1 VKWRVAFVATVLVL
15 FWLLSSA
22 HGQTA
27 SSAEA
32 QTGVVLVKLS
42 PPVYP
47 PLARQA
53 RIAGDVEVN
62 VHVRADG
69 TVASVELWSGHPMLA
84 PAAVESAKNSEYE
97 CRGCTGETESILT
110 YTFGFI
116 EDFAPYNRFE
126 ERRVPAAKCLYLWKC
141 GVVRV
146 NTFDS
151 CAPNLPQQV
160 SQSPGHVKI
169 LAFASCLETMESNS
183 ASR

>member
-1 VKWRVAFVATVLVL
+1 VY
-15 FWLLSSA
+15 
-22 HGQTA
+22 GQA
-27 SSAEA
+27 APGAEA

-42 PPVYP
+42 PPIYP

-53 RIAGDVEVN
+53 RIGGDVQVK

-69 TVASVELWSGHPMLA
+69 TVASVELLSGHRMLA

-97 CRGCTGETESILT
+97 CRGCTGETEYTVT

-116 EDFAPYNRFE
+116 EDFTPYNKFE
-126 ERRVPAAKCLYLWKC
+126 ERPVRASKCLYLWKC

-146 NTFDS
+146 NTFDE
-151 CAPNLPQQV
+151 CAPNLPKQI

-169 LAFASCLETMESNS
+169 LAFASCVETMQLHS